1 MSSNIYP
8 AFHVFSFNFPLVGLK
23 KGTYGA
29 GRYGRSFPWSYSSPG
44 YLIIFLKIARA
55 ITDAPKVIHVR
66 DFFLS
71 I

>member
-1 MSSNIYP
+1 MLLSN
-8 AFHVFSFNFPLVGLK
+8 FFSFSFQLVGLK
-23 KGTYGA
+23 KKGIYGA
-29 GRYGRSFPWSYSSPG
+29 GRYGRSFPRSYSSPG

-66 DFFLS
+66 NFFLS